1 MMACHHLSKRY
12 GSVVAVEDI
21 SFVADNGMVTGLLGP
36 NGAGKTTTIR
46 ALLGLTRPDR
56 GTATVDDIDVA
67 TAPIAARGR
76 LGVLPEAVGLY
87 DRLTVREHLQYSAE
101 LHGLYPPAVT
111 EAVEASLSQLALT
124 PLADRPAVQLSLG
137 QARRVALARAL
148 VHQPSNIVLDEPT
161 NGLDVLSAR
170 EVRREIRRLAD
181 SGRAVLLS
189 SHVMPEVSALCDR
202 IVILAKGRVVAS
214 AAPAEI
220 LERAAA
226 STLEEAFVRLIGSEE
241 GLN

>member
-1 MMACHHLSKRY
+1 MIACSHVSKRY
-12 GSVVAVEDI
+12 GSIVAADNI
-21 SFVADNGMVTGLLGP
+21 SFIAADGMVTGLLGP

-46 ALLGLTRPDR
+46 TLIGLSRPDH
-56 GTATVDDIDVA
+56 GIATIDGVDVTAAPVA
-67 TAPIAARGR
+67 VRAR
-76 LGVLPEAVGLY
+76 LGVLPEAAGLY

-101 LHGLYPPAVT
+101 LQGMPIPDIKPAVD
-111 EAVEASLSQLALT
+111 AVLVQLAIA
-124 PLADRPAVQLSLG
+124 PLADRLASQLSLG
-137 QARRVALARAL
+137 QGRRVALGRAL
-148 VHQPSNIVLDEPT
+148 VHRPANVVLDEPT

-189 SHVMPEVSALCDR
+189 SHLMPEVAAVCDR
-202 IVILAKGRVVAS
+202 IVILSKGRVIAF
-214 AAPAEI
+214 ATPDEI
-220 LERAAA
+220 VQTARA